1 MKLSVFKMNRSQ
13 PVKEKRGM
21 SSHSGKIG
29 LCEQRQ
35 KGRKH
40 HGVYSNL
47 KFKAWNGREGKL
59 EKY

>member
-1 MKLSVFKMNRSQ
+1 MNRSQ
-13 PVKEKRGM
+13 PVKKKRKSGM

-40 HGVYSNL
+40 HGVCSNL
-47 KFKAWNGREGKL
+47 KFKVWNGREVKL

>member
-1 MKLSVFKMNRSQ
+1 MEVNLSK
-13 PVKEKRGM
+13 KEKRGM

-40 HGVYSNL
+40 HGVCLNL
-47 KFKAWNGREGKL
+47 KFKAWDGREGKL